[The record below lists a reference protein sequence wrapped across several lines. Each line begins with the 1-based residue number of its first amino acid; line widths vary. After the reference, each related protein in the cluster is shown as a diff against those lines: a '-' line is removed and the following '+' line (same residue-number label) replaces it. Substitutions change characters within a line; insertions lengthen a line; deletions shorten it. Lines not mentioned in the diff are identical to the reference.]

1 MIATAPHAAGLWRAV
16 SFRAD
21 VCHGGRRA
29 DGAILL
35 AMLLH
40 GLRLGSP
47 GRAPLLTIA
56 ER

>member
-1 MIATAPHAAGLWRAV
+1 MLATPPPAAGLRRGV